1 MLAGEGAVVVVEV
14 CDPPVALELELGLD
28 VRCEA
33 AGAGAELVRLGAG
46 AVAVGVVVVALGVV
60 VVRLG
65 VVVVRLG
72 VVRVPVGAVGP
83 GDATA
88 GVATTNRV
96 VEEPVVWLLAVADPE
111 VADADV
117 PDPAAP
123 EPPEPVAVPFSTA
136 VSWSRAAV
144 RLCCA

>member
-1 MLAGEGAVVVVEV
+1 MLAGEGVVVVVEV
-14 CDPPVALELELGLD
+14 VDPPAALELELGLD

-65 VVVVRLG
+65 VV
-72 VVRVPVGAVGP
+72 RVPVGAVGP

-96 VEEPVVWLLAVADPE
+96 VEEPVV
-111 VADADV
+111 
-117 PDPAAP
+117 
-123 EPPEPVAVPFSTA
+123 
-136 VSWSRAAV
+136 
-144 RLCCA
+144 